1 MSLVVGW
8 LMEDFVAIAS
18 DGRAIAKDER
28 GSVSLAGEDVPQ
40 FHFFTPNIIIAGVG
54 DREFFGVLLRS
65 LQPLV
70 EEGLGDE
77 QLFEYLATA
86 IPLAAQ
92 GLLRCAPIHSEDLRL
107 MGYDAAQK
115 RFRCLAWTRSEN
127 FVEHEILYGRVLV
140 MGLGEASKMLAREL
154 AVGRLS
160 QIKSVDE
167 VRPTLEGVI
176 REVSA
181 LVPERSNGNVTSCLI
196 YREDRADST
205 LANEASG

>member
-18 DGRAIAKDER
+18 DGKAIAKDET
-28 GSVSLAGEDVPQ
+28 SNISLVGEDVPT
-40 FHFFTPNIIIAGVG
+40 FHFFTPDIIIAVAG
-54 DREFFGVLLRS
+54 DKEFFDVLLRS

-70 EEGLGDE
+70 QESRGDE

-92 GLLRCAPIHSEDLRL
+92 GLLRCPPIHNEDLRL
-107 MGYDAAQK
+107 LGYDAAQK
-115 RFRCLAWTRSEN
+115 RFRCLGWTRREN

-140 MGLGEASKMLAREL
+140 MGLGEASKTLAREL

-160 QIKSVDE
+160 QIKSLDE
-167 VRPTLEGVI
+167 VRPTLEGII

-181 LVPERSNGNVTSCLI
+181 LVPEHINGNVTSCLI
-196 YREDRADST
+196 YRENRDEST
-205 LANEASG
+205 LTNEASG

>member
-18 DGRAIAKDER
+18 DGKAIAKDES
-28 GSVSLAGEDVPQ
+28 GNVSLAGEDVPK
-40 FHFFTPNIIIAGVG
+40 FHFFTPNIIIAAVG
-54 DREFFGVLLRS
+54 DQEFFDVLLRS
-65 LQPLV
+65 LQPFV
-70 EEGLGDE
+70 EESLGDE

-86 IPLAAQ
+86 IPLAAR
-92 GLLRCAPIHSEDLRL
+92 GLLRCPPIHSEDLRL

-115 RFRCLAWTRSEN
+115 RFRCLGWTRSEN

-140 MGLGEASKMLAREL
+140 MGVGEASKTLAREL

-160 QIKSVDE
+160 QIKSLEE
-167 VRPTLEGVI
+167 VRPTLEEII

-181 LVPERSNGNVTSCLI
+181 LVPERINGNVTSCLI
-196 YREDRADST
+196 YRENRADST
-205 LANEASG
+205 AANKASG

>member
-8 LMEDFVAIAS
+8 LMENFVAIAS
-18 DGRAIAKDER
+18 DGKPIAKDEN
-28 GSVSLAGEDVPQ
+28 GKGCSVGEGVPG
-40 FHFFTPNIIIAGVG
+40 FHFFIPDIIIAAAGNK
-54 DREFFGVLLRS
+54 EFFDVLVGS

-70 EEGLGDE
+70 EESHGDE

-86 IPLAAQ
+86 IPLVAQ
-92 GLLRCAPIHSEDLRL
+92 SLLPRLPVHNEDLRL

-115 RFRCLAWTRSEN
+115 RFRCLGWTKSEN

-140 MGLGEASKMLAREL
+140 MGFGEASKTLAREL

-160 QIKSVDE
+160 QIKSLDE
-167 VRPTLEGVI
+167 VRPTLEGII

-181 LVPERSNGNVTSCLI
+181 LVPERMNGNVTSCLI
-196 YREDRADST
+196 YRENRDQST
-205 LANEASG
+205 LPNEAVR